1 MSNQSSLNAQQLSG
15 EGDAKTTATTKDKTP
30 SKLELDTRLDPRIKK
45 YFAGMP
51 LGAEKPNVSSRE
63 ELLAQENS
71 PSGIQQVFDECN
83 GGPREI
89 VETVHQAVT
98 TYSNG
103 LPATDDRTL
112 LAISVL

>member
-1 MSNQSSLNAQQLSG
+1 MQASVNLDQGDSLLFYTDGISETRNQSG
-15 EGDAKTTATTKDKTP
+15 GMFDA
-30 SKLELDTRLDPRIKK
+30 
-45 YFAGMP
+45 
-51 LGAEKPNVSSRE
+51 
-63 ELLAQENS
+63 
-71 PSGIQQVFDECN
+71 SGIEQTLNECN

-89 VETVHQAVT
+89 VEAVHRAVT